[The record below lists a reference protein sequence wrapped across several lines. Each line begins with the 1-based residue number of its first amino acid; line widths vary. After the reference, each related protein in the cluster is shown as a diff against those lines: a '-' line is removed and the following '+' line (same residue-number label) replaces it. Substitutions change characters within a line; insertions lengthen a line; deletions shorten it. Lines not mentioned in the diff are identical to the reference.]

1 MLPDGSRVIR
11 PMATTG
17 AGAAAPGSV
26 AAGWTPTAFRVGVAA
41 IVAAFLALTIWNL
54 AQTSWL
60 RGYDA
65 FDVARYSEIVAFE
78 HRLPRPDEVD
88 IWHNPPL
95 YFAVAGTVE
104 RATKRALGVE
114 ESYRGAQ
121 VLSIAAALGVVV
133 LAFLTART
141 LFPESPTTQLG
152 ALGLAAATPV
162 LVRGAVMYHPEPLMA
177 ALAALAIYLVV
188 RSLARGPA
196 TVAAAAV
203 AGAVAGLASLT
214 RTWGLALVAALGL
227 VLALDGI
234 RARRAW
240 PALAFCVTA
249 LVLATPWLAYKW
261 AEHGSPLAFSTPGGA
276 EQWPG
281 GGRDASFYTT
291 LAAGELV
298 RDPYAPH
305 FRNRLLPVTYAD
317 WWGDW
322 HRSFRVPDELH
333 TLPER
338 LPDEYRG
345 PLVWQSL
352 AGLVP
357 TVLLL
362 AGAVGL
368 AVAAVRERSLPLLA
382 VLAPLA
388 LLVASYV
395 FFLARYPKTD
405 GDNLKALYLLST
417 VAPLAVC
424 GGWALAQVRR
434 AGTLAFAGVL
444 LLLAAFLY
452 SDLSFLVLPA

>member
-1 MLPDGSRVIR
+1 
-11 PMATTG
+11 MATTG
-17 AGAAAPGSV
+17 AGAAAPVSV
-26 AAGWTPTAFRVGVAA
+26 SPGWTPTGFRVGVAA
-41 IVAAFLALTIWNL
+41 ILVAFVALAGWNF
-54 AQTSWL
+54 AHTSWL

-95 YFAVAGTVE
+95 YFAVAGTAE
-104 RATKRALGVE
+104 RVTKRFFGVGD
-114 ESYRGAQ
+114 SYRGAQ
-121 VLSIAAALGVVV
+121 LLSVGAAVGVVL
-133 LAFLTART
+133 LAFLTARS
-141 LFPESPTTQLG
+141 LFPESPTAQLG

-188 RSLARGPA
+188 RALARGRV
-196 TVAAAAV
+196 TVGAAAL

-214 RTWGLALVAALGL
+214 RTWGFAVIAALGL
-227 VLALDGI
+227 VLALDGV

-240 PALAFCVTA
+240 PAVAFLAVA
-249 LVLATPWLAYKW
+249 LALAAPWLAYKW
-261 AEHGSPLAFSTPGGA
+261 DTHGSPLAFSTPGGA

-281 GGRDASFYTT
+281 GGRDLSFYTT
-291 LAAGELV
+291 VAAGELV
-298 RDPYAPH
+298 RDPYEPH

-322 HRSFRVPDELH
+322 HRSFRVPDELR

-362 AGAVGL
+362 AGVVGL
-368 AVAAVRERSLPLLA
+368 AVTAVRRRSLELLA
-382 VLAPLA
+382 VLAPLG

-405 GDNLKALYLLST
+405 GDNIKALYLLST

-444 LLLAAFLY
+444 LLLAAFVY
-452 SDLSFLVLPA
+452 SDLAFLVLPA